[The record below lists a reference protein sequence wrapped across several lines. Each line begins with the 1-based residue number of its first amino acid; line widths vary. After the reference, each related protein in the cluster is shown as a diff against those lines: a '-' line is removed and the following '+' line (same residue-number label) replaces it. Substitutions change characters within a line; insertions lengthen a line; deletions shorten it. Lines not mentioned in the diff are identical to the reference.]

1 MLIAGSR
8 PLVGRREEGW
18 NMAIDIDLNGQSI
31 IKKQIIIIVI
41 VIEIGILQFYLNLL
55 LNV

>member
-1 MLIAGSR
+1 
-8 PLVGRREEGW
+8 
-18 NMAIDIDLNGQSI
+18 MAIDIDLNGQSI